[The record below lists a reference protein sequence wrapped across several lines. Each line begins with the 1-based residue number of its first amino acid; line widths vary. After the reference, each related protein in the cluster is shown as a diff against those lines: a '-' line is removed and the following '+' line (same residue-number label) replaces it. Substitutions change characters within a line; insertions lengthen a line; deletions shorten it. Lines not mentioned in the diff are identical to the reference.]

1 MAVGFD
7 ADIVIFDPD
16 YEGVMSVENN
26 LEGVDYCP
34 FEGFAQKGRPET
46 VFLRGQKIVDG
57 GKYVG
62 YKGQGRLIAGKPY
75 GSAYK

>member
-1 MAVGFD
+1 
-7 ADIVIFDPD
+7 
-16 YEGVMSVENN
+16 MSVENN

-46 VFLRGQKIVDG
+46 VFLRGQKIVEDA
-57 GKYVG
+57 KYIG
-62 YKGQGRLIAGKPY
+62 YKGQGKLVAGKPY